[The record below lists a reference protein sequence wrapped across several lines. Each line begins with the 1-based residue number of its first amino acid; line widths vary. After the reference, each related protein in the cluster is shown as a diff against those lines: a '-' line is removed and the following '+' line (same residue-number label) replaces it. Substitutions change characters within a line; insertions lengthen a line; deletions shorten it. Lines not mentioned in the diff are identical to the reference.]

1 MLADV
6 GPALLCSVCK
16 TPLVA
21 SPVNT
26 CPRPHSFRHAK
37 VKADASAQVETI
49 TPRRACWCHC
59 QRFNCNNRAETV
71 PATSDLPA
79 ELLLEVA
86 SNFEVVVPFDRVTHR
101 DYDAWF
107 HIDEVALERQD
118 ALRAMSQ
125 VSQRWRKL
133 FLPLLW
139 ENVEIAACRKGKG
152 QWHEQC
158 SMGLIKKGN
167 GLAENPELAQY
178 VQNIRVAISKA
189 SISEALAALSKA
201 LAACTNLKTV
211 NMHYVHDNTAGAFK
225 EAFKPE
231 QTFPSIE
238 NLLIPTQA
246 HSLLRACPNAK
257 RVTRTRGF
265 GDQFVTAIL
274 KAPCKKLEMV
284 IGFGVYAWKDN
295 PLEKLIKVSPGL
307 QHIKDN
313 LSAYEAKVAELEVPR
328 AKGRA
333 DVEAKIVYK

>member
-1 MLADV
+1 MSARHYAAFAKLNW
-6 GPALLCSVCK
+6 
-16 TPLVA
+16 
-21 SPVNT
+21 PVNT
-26 CPRPHSFRHAK
+26 CLDTQKSRQMPARKSKRSRRVAPAGAIAS
-37 VKADASAQVETI
+37 DATVTTE
-49 TPRRACWCHC
+49 
-59 QRFNCNNRAETV
+59 AETV

-86 SNFEVVVPFDRVTHR
+86 SNFEVLVPFDRVTHR

-225 EAFKPE
+225 EAFKPDSE

-307 QHIKDN
+307 QHIKDD